1 MSKLYKTKRYGLFL
15 LLLHHFVIRVRTRHN
30 MRTKGNH
37 KLYTADNIKCF
48 TVKED
53 TTLLPFLFDSL
64 KELSKTEVKSMLKY
78 KHVAIKGSAVTQ
90 FDTPLCAG
98 DTVEVNFGRSF
109 YKFNNPQVKVLF
121 EDKWM
126 VVIEKASGLLSVAND
141 NSREKNAFHIIR
153 DYVRHDN
160 PEANLYV
167 CHRLDQY
174 TSGIL
179 IFAKDESLMNEMRAN
194 WDFYVKER
202 KYVCVTEN
210 IPARNEDTIES
221 LLTQNEHLRVHSTN
235 DETVGRMAITHYRV
249 LQTRGRYA
257 LVDVEIFTGKKNQI
271 RVHMSEMGCPI
282 AGDIK
287 YGAETNPMRRLML
300 HNYRLTFIHP
310 VTGETMRF
318 TLPMPSVFRKL
329 TQPDK

>member
-1 MSKLYKTKRYGLFL
+1 MTL
-15 LLLHHFVIRVRTRHN
+15 N
-30 MRTKGNH
+30 KGNR
-37 KLYTADNIKCF
+37 KLFTADNIKSYE
-48 TVKED
+48 VNEE
-53 TTLLPFLFDSL
+53 TTLLPFLFSSL
-64 KELSKTEVKSMLKY
+64 SGLSKTEVKSMLKY

-90 FDTPLCAG
+90 FDTPLYPG
-98 DTVEVNFGRSF
+98 DKVEVNFGRSF

-121 EDKWM
+121 EDQWII
-126 VVIEKASGLLSVAND
+126 VIEKASGLLSVAND
-141 NSREKNAFHIIR
+141 TSREKNAFHIIR

-160 PEANLYV
+160 PDAELYV

-179 IFAKDESLMNEMRAN
+179 IFAKNEDLMTELRAN

-202 KYVCVTEN
+202 KYICVTEN
-210 IPARNEDTIES
+210 IPPRVEDTIES

-235 DETVGRMAITHYRV
+235 DESVGRLAVTHYRV

-282 AGDIK
+282 AGDMK
-287 YGAETNPMRRLML
+287 YGAETNPVRRLML
-300 HNYRLTFIHP
+300 HNYRLSFIHP
-310 VTGETMRF
+310 VTGEQMRF
-318 TLPMPSVFRKL
+318 TLPTPSVFRKL
-329 TQPDK
+329 TQSDK

>member
-1 MSKLYKTKRYGLFL
+1 MRKNG
-15 LLLHHFVIRVRTRHN
+15 TR
-30 MRTKGNH
+30 RQF
-37 KLYTADNIKCF
+37 TADNIKSF
-48 TVKED
+48 TVNEE
-53 TTLLPFLFDSL
+53 TTLLPFLFQSMPTM
-64 KELSKTEVKSMLKY
+64 SKTEVKSMLKY

-90 FDTPLCAG
+90 FDIPLYPG

-109 YKFNNPQVKVLF
+109 YKFNNPPVKVLF

-141 NSREKNAFHIIR
+141 TAREKNAYHIIK

-160 PEANLYV
+160 PDAELYV

-179 IFAKDESLMNEMRAN
+179 VFAKDEALMNEMRAN

-210 IPARNEDTIES
+210 IPPRKEDTIES

-235 DETVGRMAITHYRV
+235 DETVGRLAVTHYRV
-249 LQTRGRYA
+249 VQTRGRYA

-282 AGDIK
+282 AGDVK
-287 YGAETNPMRRLML
+287 YGAETNPARRLML
-300 HNYRLTFIHP
+300 HNYRLTFVHP
-310 VTGETMRF
+310 VSGETMRF

-329 TQPDK
+329 TQSEQ

>member
-1 MSKLYKTKRYGLFL
+1 
-15 LLLHHFVIRVRTRHN
+15 
-30 MRTKGNH
+30 MRKNGARRQF
-37 KLYTADNIKCF
+37 TADNIKSF
-48 TVKED
+48 TVNEE
-53 TTLLPFLFDSL
+53 TTLLPFLFLSMPTM
-64 KELSKTEVKSMLKY
+64 SKTEVKSMLKY

-90 FDTPLCAG
+90 FDTPLYPG

-141 NSREKNAFHIIR
+141 TAREKNAYHIMK

-160 PEANLYV
+160 PDAELYV

-179 IFAKDESLMNEMRAN
+179 VFAKDEALMNEMRSN

-210 IPARNEDTIES
+210 IPPRKEDTIES

-235 DETVGRMAITHYRV
+235 DETVGRLAVTHYRV
-249 LQTRGRYA
+249 MQTRGRYA

-282 AGDIK
+282 AGDVK
-287 YGAETNPMRRLML
+287 YGAETNPARRLML
-300 HNYRLTFIHP
+300 HNYRLTFVHP
-310 VTGETMRF
+310 VSGETMRF

-329 TQPDK
+329 TQPEQ

>member
-1 MSKLYKTKRYGLFL
+1 MFS
-15 LLLHHFVIRVRTRHN
+15 
-30 MRTKGNH
+30 KGNR
-37 KLYTADNIKCF
+37 KLFTADNIKSF
-48 TVKED
+48 EVTEQ
-53 TTLLPFLFDSL
+53 TTLLPFLFLSL
-64 KELSKTEVKSMLKY
+64 SGMSKTEVKSMLKY
-78 KHVAIKGSAVTQ
+78 KHVAIKGAAVTQ
-90 FDTPLCAG
+90 FDTPLYPG
-98 DTVEVNFGRSF
+98 DKVEVNFGRSF

-141 NSREKNAFHIIR
+141 NAREKNAFHIMR

-160 PEANLYV
+160 PDANLYV
-167 CHRLDQY
+167 CHRLDQF

-202 KYVCVTEN
+202 KYTCVTEN
-210 IPARNEDTIES
+210 IPAKPEDTIES

-235 DETVGRMAITHYRV
+235 DESVGRLAVTHYRV

-271 RVHMSEMGCPI
+271 RVHMAEMGCPI

-287 YGAETNPMRRLML
+287 YGAETNPARRLML

-310 VTGETMRF
+310 VSGETMRF
-318 TLPMPSVFRKL
+318 TLPTPTVFRKL

>member
-1 MSKLYKTKRYGLFL
+1 MGKKWLF
-15 LLLHHFVIRVRTRHN
+15 
-30 MRTKGNH
+30 
-37 KLYTADNIKCF
+37 TADNIKSYK
-48 TVKED
+48 VAEE
-53 TTLLPFLFDSL
+53 TTLLPFLIQSMPN
-64 KELSKTEVKSMLKY
+64 LSRTEVKSMLKY

-90 FDTPLCAG
+90 FDTPLMPG
-98 DTVEVNFGRSF
+98 DEVVINFGRSF
-109 YKFNNPQVKVLF
+109 YQFNNPQAKVLY

-141 NSREKNAFHIIR
+141 NAREKNAFHIIR
-153 DYVRHDN
+153 DYVRHSN
-160 PEANLYV
+160 PETELYV

-179 IFAKDESLMNEMRAN
+179 IFSKDQDMMLEMRSN

-210 IPARNEDTIES
+210 IPPRQEDTIES
-221 LLTQNEHLRVHSTN
+221 LLTQNDRMQVYSTN
-235 DETVGRMAITHYRV
+235 DEENGRLAITHYRV
-249 LQTRGRYA
+249 LQSRGRYA

-287 YGAETNPMRRLML
+287 YGAETNPARRLML
-300 HNYRLTFIHP
+300 HNYRLSFIHP
-310 VTGETMRF
+310 VTGELMRF
-318 TLPMPSVFRKL
+318 SLPTPTVFRKL
-329 TQPDK
+329 TSPDK

>member
-1 MSKLYKTKRYGLFL
+1 MYSRGNRKLF
-15 LLLHHFVIRVRTRHN
+15 
-30 MRTKGNH
+30 
-37 KLYTADNIKCF
+37 TADNIKSF
-48 TVKED
+48 EVTEQ
-53 TTLLPFLFDSL
+53 TTLLPFLFLSL
-64 KELSKTEVKSMLKY
+64 SGMSKTEVKSLLKY

-90 FDTPLCAG
+90 FDTPLYPG
-98 DTVEVNFGRSF
+98 DKVEVNFGRSF

-141 NSREKNAFHIIR
+141 NAREKNAFHIMR

-167 CHRLDQY
+167 CHRLDQF

-179 IFAKDESLMNEMRAN
+179 IFAKDEDLMNEMRAN

-202 KYVCVTEN
+202 KYTCVTEN
-210 IPARNEDTIES
+210 IPAKPEDTIES

-235 DETVGRMAITHYRV
+235 DESVGRLAVTHYRV

-271 RVHMSEMGCPI
+271 RVHMAEMGCPI

-287 YGAETNPMRRLML
+287 YGAETNPARRLML

-318 TLPMPSVFRKL
+318 TLPTPTVFRKL